1 MRLVYFSREY
11 TPHDHRFLS
20 ALAQTEHQV
29 FFLCLEGR
37 STPLEDRALPAEI
50 EIVNWEGGKSAARL
64 QDGPRLLRSLK
75 HLIRAVKP
83 DLILAG
89 PIQRSALL
97 VALSGFQPLV
107 SMSWGYDLLIDAR
120 RNALWEWAT
129 RYALKRSAAMVGD
142 CETIRQLA
150 VSYGMPAERII
161 TFPWGVDLTH
171 FSPRQRQASASS
183 AERFTLLSTR
193 AWEPLYGVELIAQA
207 FARAADRCPEL
218 RLIMLGSGSQA
229 GAIRR
234 ILANHDR
241 QLSEFKNP
249 ADESARVIFPGQVS
263 FQNLPRFYHW
273 SDVYVSA
280 SHSDGS
286 SISLLEAMA
295 CGKPAIVSDI
305 PGNREWVQ
313 EGVNGWLFPDGDG
326 EALQRAILQAF
337 EQQRRLA
344 EMGRAA
350 RAIAEAR
357 ADWQKNFPNLF
368 RAFAIAQNPG

>member
-357 ADWQKNFPNLF
+357 ADWQ
-368 RAFAIAQNPG
+368 

>member
-150 VSYGMPAERII
+150 VYYGMPAERII

-171 FSPRQRQASASS
+171 FTPRQRQAPASS
-183 AERFTLLSTR
+183 AEPFTLLSTR

-207 FARAADRCPEL
+207 YARAAAHCPEL

-249 ADESARVIFPGQVS
+249 ADESARVIFPGQVG

-337 EQQRRLA
+337 EQRGRLA
-344 EMGRAA
+344 EMGCAA
-350 RAIAEAR
+350 RAIVEAR

>member
-150 VSYGMPAERII
+150 VSDGMPAERII
-161 TFPWGVDLTH
+161 TFPRGVDLTH
-171 FSPRQRQASASS
+171 CSPRQRQASASS

>member
-357 ADWQKNFPNLF
+357 ADWQKNFPNLV